1 MMIKSKAP
9 TFWLRQPAE
18 RLARRISS
26 KKKAGDVT
34 ALASVTGHTTV
45 TVRGGQVSTR
55 CRDVSVCWGGAD
67 PFMKPMGESRRPG
80 PCPACLGPRPPAPGP
95 RPQTH
100 PAPAAAAKRYG
111 HGKPAAPPR
120 PAPPGPGEDRADAG
134 AQAGRRR
141 SRRPGRAGHAGWS
154 RRPGRFCAHYSLP
167 ASARASA
174 ARQRKGPVRS
184 AQRGKIRVAV
194 PPCSGP
200 GCRLRPGARRG
211 DSRAWP

>member
-1 MMIKSKAP
+1 MEAGNRSLDDKIQGAN
-9 TFWLRQPAE
+9 L
-18 RLARRISS
+18 LAATTSGTASASDFI

-55 CRDVSVCWGGAD
+55 RRDVSVCWGGAD
-67 PFMKPMGESRRPG
+67 PLMKPMGESRRPG

-120 PAPPGPGEDRADAG
+120 PAPPAVSPVAAPAGPSSEAQPALPFEATAATHTPSPTPAPAG
-134 AQAGRRR
+134 P
-141 SRRPGRAGHAGWS
+141 RRPSARGPRGCRVSAP
-154 RRPGRFCAHYSLP
+154 PGRSSSSSSSVCL
-167 ASARASA
+167 
-174 ARQRKGPVRS
+174 
-184 AQRGKIRVAV
+184 
-194 PPCSGP
+194 
-200 GCRLRPGARRG
+200 
-211 DSRAWP
+211 